1 MISKKRGRNLLFRN
15 KKAISNELFFNVFE
29 LVLAAIVI
37 LALYNF
43 VNSVVESTIF
53 EKNYLARDL
62 AMLTNT
68 VYSSPGDLSYTY
80 SETSRKFMFFFDFK
94 HNGVEVTDKSSA
106 GFSSSIPGDS
116 NIRGKEVAESD
127 LPASYPFAENKNLV
141 FGPVIIE
148 GNEGLIKIGFIK
160 SENGVSVYK
169 PADDGVA
176 TPDSKK

>member
-43 VNSVVESTIF
+43 INSVVDSTIF

-80 SETSRKFMFFFDFK
+80 SETSRKFMFIFDFK
-94 HNGVEVTDKSSA
+94 HNSVQVTDKSRA
-106 GFSSSIPGDS
+106 GFFSSIPAD
-116 NIRGKEVAESD
+116 SD
-127 LPASYPFAENKNLV
+127 LPVSYLFAENKNLA
-141 FGPVIIE
+141 FGPVIVD
-148 GNEGLIKIGFIK
+148 EGLIKIGFIK
-160 SENGVSVYK
+160 SEGGVNVYN
-169 PADDGVA
+169 PVDYAAV
-176 TPDSKK
+176 TLDSKK

>member
-43 VNSVVESTIF
+43 INSVVDSTIF

-68 VYSSPGDLSYTY
+68 VYSSPGDLSYIY
-80 SETSRKFMFFFDFK
+80 SENSGKHMFIFDFK
-94 HNGVEVTDKSSA
+94 HNSVQVTDKSSA
-106 GFSSSIPGDS
+106 GLSSSIPGKENTDS
-116 NIRGKEVAESD
+116 T
-127 LPASYPFAENKNLV
+127 LPASYPFAENKNLA
-141 FGPVIIE
+141 FGPVIVD
-148 GNEGLIKIGFIK
+148 GDEGLIKIGFIK
-160 SENGVSVYK
+160 SEGGVNVYN
-169 PADDGVA
+169 PVDYAAV
-176 TPDSKK
+176 TLDSKK